1 MILNNAP
8 QNEAILSNVGQVG
21 EFRIRN
27 SAKAFSIL
35 SSGLYANKIR
45 SIIRELSC
53 NAVDSHT
60 AAGKLQTP
68 FDVHLPNTLEPW
80 FSIRDYGT
88 GLTHDQVT
96 NLYTTYFEST
106 KTDSNAFIG
115 ALGLGSK
122 SPFSY
127 TDNFTVT
134 AVKDGVRG
142 IYTAFI
148 NEVGVPSIAL
158 MSQGDTTEPN
168 GVEVKFSVNSQI
180 DYQKFIV
187 EAKQV
192 YKYFTLR
199 PVISGVSNFEFEDP
213 KYNEKNLVPGIH
225 RIEHQTNYGKRS
237 VAIMGNIEYPITVPE
252 SEAKSLGDLAAML
265 DCGLVIGFDIGEL
278 DFQASREGLS
288 YVGVTLQSIKSKL
301 IQLRDNLL
309 VKVTAEAEK
318 LDNLWERAIYLAS
331 KMDDNLYKAAVK
343 EYLTKTNFGLVKD
356 EKYNRLKSWAF
367 TEKVL
372 ADTYNIK
379 MRSATRNRI
388 DRTCSTVGPSHDY
401 WVNPHHGGKGNY
413 YTVQIDANSY
423 FVITDTKRGAFER
436 AKYHWGKKHI
446 TVYQETFFVLEPVDK
461 TKPMLTDEFF
471 GSIYNPPKNQ
481 ILQASSL
488 IEKPGKVRE
497 RRTSILVIEE
507 RRRPGARH
515 STWVWSNHDNDLND
529 YDDTKTYYYVPLVQ
543 FKPETKCTNKYIK
556 EVYQKLLHTGVY
568 KGKVYGVNKKDLDQ
582 VKQKKN
588 WVHLDELIIQ
598 KLDAQNSTSAKGLAK
613 SSIDF
618 ESHFNDTIVALV
630 NSNSPYAKLY
640 NEFKDV
646 KTYNNDYNIK
656 TLMMWYG
663 IQDGKETLELERKA
677 WESKIEEVSNRYPLL
692 KEVNYRANA
701 KAVSEYINIIDQ
713 VKGI

>member
-45 SIIRELSC
+45 AIIRELSC
-53 NAVDSHT
+53 NAIDSHT
-60 AAGKLQTP
+60 AAGKLKTP
-68 FDVHLPNTLEPW
+68 YDVHLPNQLEPW

-134 AVKDGVRG
+134 AVKDGTRG

-148 NEVGVPSIAL
+148 NEQGVPSIAL
-158 MSQGDTTEPN
+158 MASSNTTEPN
-168 GVEVKFSVNSQI
+168 GVEVKFAVNSQQ
-180 DYQKFIV
+180 DYQKFIG

-213 KYNEKNLVPGIH
+213 KYLEKNLITGIH
-225 RIEHQTNYGKRS
+225 RIEHQTNYGNRS
-237 VAIMGNIEYPITVPE
+237 VAIMGNIEYPIEVPN

-265 DCGLVIGFDIGEL
+265 NCGLVIEFGIGEL

-301 IQLRDNLL
+301 VQLRDNLL
-309 VKVTAEAEK
+309 VKVTDEADK
-318 LDNLWERAIYLAS
+318 LDNLWERAIYLS
-331 KMDDNLYKAAVK
+331 NKMDDNLYKAAAK
-343 EYLTKTNFGLVKD
+343 EYLNNTKFELVKD
-356 EKYNRLKSWAF
+356 DRYNRLKSWAF
-367 TEKVL
+367 TEKSL

-379 MRSATRNRI
+379 MRAANRS
-388 DRTCSTVGPSHDY
+388 RGEQKCSTVSTTHDY
-401 WVNPHHGGKGNY
+401 NNTHGGNY
-413 YTVQIDANSY
+413 YTVKIDANSY
-423 FVITDTKRGAFER
+423 FVLTDTKRGAFER
-436 AKYHWGKKHI
+436 AKYHWRKKALP
-446 TVYQETFFVLEPVDK
+446 VYQETFFVLEPVDK
-461 TKPMLTDEFF
+461 TKPMLTDKFF
-471 GSIYNPPKNQ
+471 WSISNPPQKQ

-497 RRTSILVIEE
+497 KRASILVIEE
-507 RRRPGARH
+507 RRRRGARFT
-515 STWVWSNHDNDLND
+515 TWVWSNDNDLSV
-529 YDDTKTYYYVPLVQ
+529 YDDNKTYYYVPLVQ
-543 FKPETKCTNKYIK
+543 FQPETKCTNKDIK
-556 EVYQKLLHTGVY
+556 DVYQKLVQTGVHG
-568 KGKVYGVNKKDLDQ
+568 GKLYGVNKKDLDQ

-588 WVHLDELIIQ
+588 WVHLDELVIQ
-598 KLDAQNSTSAKGLAK
+598 KLGTQNTTSAKSLAK

-618 ESHFNDTIVALV
+618 EQHFNDTIISLV
-630 NSNSPYAKLY
+630 NTNSPYAKLY
-640 NEFKDV
+640 SEFKGV
-646 KTYNNDYNIK
+646 KAYRDDYNIK
-656 TLMMWYG
+656 TLMAWYG
-663 IQDGKETLELERKA
+663 IKDGKDALEQERKD
-677 WESKIEEVSNRYPLL
+677 WVEKICEVSNRYPLL
-692 KEVNYRANA
+692 KELGYRV
-701 KAVSEYINIIDQ
+701 KASVVSEYINIIDQ